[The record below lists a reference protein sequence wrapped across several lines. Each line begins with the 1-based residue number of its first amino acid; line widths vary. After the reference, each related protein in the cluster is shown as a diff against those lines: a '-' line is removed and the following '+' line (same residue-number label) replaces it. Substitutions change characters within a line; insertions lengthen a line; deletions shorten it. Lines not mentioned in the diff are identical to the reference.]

1 MTRNV
6 RGAAGSAR
14 RARTRARSAR
24 SRSATLRLLAAAL
37 VLALALPAAAQA
49 TTGIGAHGPVTEA
62 YGWFPEWYE
71 DASGLRLE
79 LCVDG
84 PYCLS
89 TAEGGVPHPDE
100 PARFPDNFPDE
111 AFWWSADSTLTYP
124 GGSALLSLGQEA
136 AFAGGPVAP
145 GDQVAF
151 GRIRIRATGLVPN
164 AWYRFTHPF
173 GQVDLQAVDKAPR
186 VVNHTADAG
195 CTAPPCADAFGR
207 LGESVIGPDFL
218 QWDTTQSAPPEG
230 YVGNPALPHRVT
242 GSRFVPEGE
251 TEPANFFAIQR
262 IDGKGGAVAQDV
274 GRTEFFLLQGKL
286 AGPPRGH
293 FAAVP
298 LRFPDRIIGTS
309 AVRDATIRN
318 TGSGVLRLG
327 DPRIAGHDAAD
338 FWVAGGTCAFPATL
352 APGSTCTV
360 QVGLRPSAA
369 GERTARLELTETTGD
384 DTATADSE
392 TTPTALTRSVAL
404 SGAAI
409 APPAPAG
416 PAPTGPQTSAP
427 PPAALVPAAG
437 RVVVLGATARST
449 RPAVRSLTVR
459 DRIARAR
466 VRAEGLRVVLR
477 IAGEANVVRVR
488 IHRLSGGRRGALV
501 AEAFRSPTGNPVRLR
516 LSGGEI
522 RHRLTPGRYRIE
534 VAAGTTRTTLGAVS
548 ARTTRVVR

>member
-1 MTRNV
+1 M
-6 RGAAGSAR
+6 
-14 RARTRARSAR
+14 
-24 SRSATLRLLAAAL
+24 AL
-37 VLALALPAAAQA
+37 VLVLALPAAAQA

-84 PYCLS
+84 PYCLA

-111 AFWWSADSTLTYP
+111 AFWWAADSTLTYP

-136 AFAGGPVAP
+136 AFANGPVAP

-164 AWYRFTHPF
+164 AWYRFTYPF

-186 VVNHTADAG
+186 VVNYTADAG
-195 CTAPPCADAFGR
+195 CTAPPCDEAFGR
-207 LGESVIGPDFL
+207 LGESVVGPDFL

-230 YVGNPALPHRVT
+230 YVGNPAVPHRVT

-251 TEPANFFAIQR
+251 TEPANFFAVQR
-262 IDGKGGAVAQDV
+262 IDGRGGAVVQDV
-274 GRTEFFLLQGKL
+274 GRTDFFLLQGKL

-293 FAAVP
+293 FAAAP
-298 LRFPDRIIGTS
+298 LHFPDGTVGTS
-309 AVRDATIRN
+309 AVREVTIRN
-318 TGSGVLRLG
+318 TGSGGLSLG
-327 DPRIAGHDAAD
+327 DQRIAGEDAAD
-338 FWVAGGTCAFPATL
+338 FWVAGGTCAFPGTL

-360 QVGLRPSAA
+360 EVGLRPSAA
-369 GERTARLELTETTGD
+369 GRRTARLELTETTGD
-384 DTATADSE
+384 DTTPAGAGD
-392 TTPTALTRSVAL
+392 TPTAVTRSVAL
-404 SGAAI
+404 SGTAT

-416 PAPTGPQTSAP
+416 PAPAGPQ
-427 PPAALVPAAG
+427 PPAASLVPAAG
-437 RVVVLGATARST
+437 RVVVLGATTRST
-449 RPAVRSLTVR
+449 RPAVRGLTVR
-459 DRIARAR
+459 ARIARAR
-466 VRAEGLRVVLR
+466 VRADGLRLVLR
-477 IAGEANVVRVR
+477 ITGEANVVRVR
-488 IHRLSGGRRGALV
+488 IHRLSGARRGPLV
-501 AEAFRSPTGNPVRLR
+501 AEAFRSPTSNPVRLR

-522 RHRLTPGRYRIE
+522 RRRLTPGRYRIE
-534 VAAGTTRTTLGAVS
+534 VAAGTTRTTFGAVS

>member
-1 MTRNV
+1 V
-6 RGAAGSAR
+6 A
-14 RARTRARSAR
+14 
-24 SRSATLRLLAAAL
+24 LL
-37 VLALALPAAAQA
+37 LALALPAAARA
-49 TTGIGAHGPVTEA
+49 TTGVGVHGPLTEA

-111 AFWWSADSTLTYP
+111 AFWWAADTTLTYP

-136 AFAGGPVAP
+136 AFANGPVAP

-195 CTAPPCADAFGR
+195 CTAPPCDEAFGR

-218 QWDTTQSAPPEG
+218 QWDTTQSLPPEG
-230 YVGNPALPHRVT
+230 YVGDPAVPHRVT

-251 TEPANFFAIQR
+251 TEPANYFAIQR
-262 IDGKGGAVAQDV
+262 IDGRGGAVVQDV
-274 GRTEFFLLQGKL
+274 GRTGFFLLQGKL

-293 FAAVP
+293 FAAAP
-298 LRFPDRIIGTS
+298 LRFPDRMVGTS
-309 AVRDATIRN
+309 AVREATIRN
-318 TGSGVLRLG
+318 TGSGVLRLV
-327 DPRIAGHDAAD
+327 DPRVAGDDAAD
-338 FWVAGGTCAFPATL
+338 FRLAGGTCAFPATL

-369 GERTARLELTETTGD
+369 GERTARLELTETPGD
-384 DTATADSE
+384 DATTIDPESAPE
-392 TTPTALTRSVAL
+392 GVTRTVAL

-409 APPAPAG
+409 APPTPAG
-416 PAPTGPQTSAP
+416 PAPAGPRASG
-427 PPAALVPAAG
+427 PPAASLVPAAG
-437 RVVVLGATARST
+437 RVVVLGATARSA
-449 RPAVRSLTVR
+449 RPAVRSLTVPA
-459 DRIARAR
+459 RIARAR
-466 VRAEGLRVVLR
+466 VRAHGLRLVLR
-477 IAGEANVVRVR
+477 IAGEANAVRVR
-488 IHRLSGGRRGALV
+488 IHRMSGARRGPLV
-501 AEAFRSPTGNPVRLR
+501 AQAFRPPTSNPVRLR
-516 LSGGEI
+516 LSDREI
-522 RHRLTPGRYRIE
+522 RRQLAPGRYRIE